1 MMIRMGDE
9 HIESVSKIHMTS
21 WNVNELSVKLGSG
34 YVRRF
39 YKHIV
44 DSKYSFGFVYL
55 EENEVIGYAT
65 GFYDYHLFNQ
75 SLKNENFFF
84 LVVTLIQR
92 MVAGKIKTND
102 LTNLLQDDHK
112 LKRSKYPKYHLGAL
126 ALANEYKGTDQG
138 KKAISGVICSVLAEL
153 SEKGCPGC
161 FATCDCINVPMRKRI
176 LKLGF
181 EEVDIIPMKGR
192 RVVLYEKS
200 FQNESVIQN

>member
-1 MMIRMGDE
+1 MAYD

-21 WNVNELSVKLGSG
+21 WNINELSVKLGNG

-44 DSKYSFGFVYL
+44 DSEYSFGFVCL

-75 SLKNENFFF
+75 SLKNEDFFF
-84 LVVTLIQR
+84 LLVTLIQR
-92 MVAGKIKTND
+92 MVAGKIKAND
-102 LTNLLQDDHK
+102 LINLLQDDNK

-126 ALANEYKGTDQG
+126 ALANEYKGTVQG
-138 KKAISGVICSVLAEL
+138 KKAISGVISAVLADL
-153 SEKGCPGC
+153 SERGYPGC
-161 FATCDCINVPMRKRI
+161 SLTCDCINVPMRKRI

-181 EEVDIIPMKGR
+181 KEVDIIPMKGR
-192 RVVLYEKS
+192 SVVLYEKS
-200 FQNESVIQN
+200 FQRTLSHKIY